1 MERLHILIPLER
13 EAPHSAASR
22 SPVKL
27 AANKSQGRSAISPQR
42 CHVGAAGAVRGCDNG
57 LEVKTAPHSNYTAD
71 LSHIVKTSHQRARW
85 MGHGRC
91 GIQSLCAV
99 PVAHRTT
106 KEAGDSCFPLRRIY
120 NSTYVRLTRRMSAD
134 DATRTTLIGEG
145 GIRPRYGSVMSIGDG
160 GKGGALVKN
169 AINESRMKTSLM
181 KWVCVQAHIR
191 IV

>member
-99 PVAHRTT
+99 PVANRTT
-106 KEAGDSCFPLRRIY
+106 EEAGDSCFPLRRIY

-145 GIRPRYGSVMSIGDG
+145 EWWRGRNSPAIWKCDVDRRRR
-160 GKGGALVKN
+160 KERGAAGLLAACQECN
-169 AINESRMKTSLM
+169 
-181 KWVCVQAHIR
+181 Q
-191 IV
+191 